1 MKTCIIIDDEKN
13 AREAL
18 AKIIKRYFDTKIEM
32 LFLAD
37 SVKKGVFAINKHKP
51 DIVFLDIEMPEE
63 NGFKLFDYFDIYDFE
78 VIFTTAYKHY
88 AIDAIKFA
96 ALDYLLKPINY
107 IDLRDVLV
115 RLEKKKGKSSNV
127 DQIEVFLNNI
137 NSDPGNFNKI
147 ALPTLDGFQLE
158 KVNNIVYCQAEE
170 SYCKIFTNRNE
181 AILVARPLKGIEEL
195 LPEKLFFRIHKS
207 YLVNMN
213 YIKSYSK
220 AEGYIV
226 TLENGVQLDVATRR
240 NEDFLK
246 ELTKS
251 SDPECDNE
259 EDEA

>member
-18 AKIIKRYFDTKIEM
+18 AKIIERYFNSKLKIVQ
-32 LFLAD
+32 LAD
-37 SVKKGVFAINKHKP
+37 SVKEGVFAINKYHP

-78 VIFTTAYKHY
+78 VIFTTAYKQY

-107 IDLRDVLV
+107 IDLRDVLN
-115 RLEKKKGKSSNV
+115 RFDKKQSQSNTN
-127 DQIEVFLNNI
+127 QIEAFLSNI
-137 NSDPGNFNKI
+137 NSDPENFNKI
-147 ALPTLDGFQLE
+147 ALPTLDGFHLE

-181 AILVARPLKGIEEL
+181 VILVARTLKNIEEL
-195 LPEKLFFRIHKS
+195 LPEELFFRIHKS
-207 YLVNMN
+207 HLVNMN

-220 AEGYIV
+220 ADGYKII
-226 TLENGVQLDVATRR
+226 LENGVELDVASRR
-240 NEDFLK
+240 NEEFLK
-246 ELTKS
+246 ALTKR
-251 SDPECDNE
+251 
-259 EDEA
+259 